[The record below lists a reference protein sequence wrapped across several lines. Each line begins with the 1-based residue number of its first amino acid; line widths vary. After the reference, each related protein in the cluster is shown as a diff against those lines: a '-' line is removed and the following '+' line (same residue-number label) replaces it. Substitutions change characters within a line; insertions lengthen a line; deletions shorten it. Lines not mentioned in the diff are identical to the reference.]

1 MPHYCGLVFCQLS
14 LQLANWLSVQWMG
27 ELFAWLDGSCYIHL
41 FSPKK
46 PFTSIVSRAVN
57 RPSFAVF
64 ARWLISLTRSPIK
77 PTYRVSHIETCF
89 MNWLWKIDIYQL
101 YIIWRWSWNPEVRI
115 FEFQQPVFKKGPF
128 KNYVDKILT
137 IFDYIPTS
145 TWTFFTLY
153 VDKTIILWPF
163 THLILST

>member
-77 PTYRVSHIETCF
+77 PTYRVSHIETYTLSAYKCHKGNSKKVISKKF
-89 MNWLWKIDIYQL
+89 RKWFHSCTCILPDYVSDESSKEFWKNSHFENL
-101 YIIWRWSWNPEVRI
+101 RAGFLGRW
-115 FEFQQPVFKKGPF
+115 
-128 KNYVDKILT
+128 
-137 IFDYIPTS
+137 
-145 TWTFFTLY
+145 
-153 VDKTIILWPF
+153 
-163 THLILST
+163 